1 MSNSVIP
8 PPYAPTSSASYTG
21 ARAGASAHLDTE
33 IKLVTS
39 TKERE
44 HYDSL
49 AEIYA
54 VLTSLEFLERAY
66 LRDSILHTEYTPTC
80 LRLLAQYNGIVGSNP
95 ALLGD
100 AGIEGFRD
108 RYGVSATHAI
118 SRLKIGV
125 PATVEH
131 AIMESGGSGSGGA
144 GGAGGANGSGGMG
157 ASARA
162 VAEATGNF
170 ITCMDALRLN
180 YKAKDQLHPL
190 LSELMTSLNKVT
202 KKDFEGRGKIVQW
215 LITLNALKINEEI
228 NEEQARQMLFDLDN
242 AYKVF
247 YTNLE

>member
-1 MSNSVIP
+1 M
-8 PPYAPTSSASYTG
+8 
-21 ARAGASAHLDTE
+21 LDTE

-39 TKERE
+39 TKDRE

-66 LRDSILHTEYTPTC
+66 LRDSIQHTQYTPTC

-100 AGIEGFRD
+100 TGIEGFRD
-108 RYGVSATHAI
+108 RYSISATHAI

-131 AIMESGGSGSGGA
+131 AIMENTGA
-144 GGAGGANGSGGMG
+144 GSNSSTGNNSSSAGGMG

-162 VAEATGNF
+162 VAEATGVS
-170 ITCMDALRLN
+170 IPSTYALFNSR
-180 YKAKDQLHPL
+180 HFPFVEES
-190 LSELMTSLNKVT
+190 LSNNHG
-202 KKDFEGRGKIVQW
+202 F
-215 LITLNALKINEEI
+215 
-228 NEEQARQMLFDLDN
+228 FFF
-242 AYKVF
+242 VF
-247 YTNLE
+247 YLHSDDKNRKYIGLTKL

>member
-1 MSNSVIP
+1 MISSYCVVKSQRFDLCFEFWIFPFLLVGNTVACLTVKPFFPRTHNRNDKTDKNMSNSVIP

-21 ARAGASAHLDTE
+21 ARAGASAYLDTE

-162 VAEATGNF
+162 VAEATGVS
-170 ITCMDALRLN
+170 ITGCAVKVLP
-180 YKAKDQLHPL
+180 PL
-190 LSELMTSLNKVT
+190 GDS
-202 KKDFEGRGKIVQW
+202 RGYQW
-215 LITLNALKINEEI
+215 RRPSTPC
-228 NEEQARQMLFDLDN
+228 
-242 AYKVF
+242 Y
-247 YTNLE
+247 

>member
-1 MSNSVIP
+1 MGNSVIP
-8 PPYAPTSSASYTG
+8 PPYAPTSTVSYTG
-21 ARAGASAHLDTE
+21 ARAAASALLDTE

-54 VLTSLEFLERAY
+54 ILTSLEFLERAY

-100 AGIEGFRD
+100 AGIDGFRD
-108 RYGVSATHAI
+108 RYGISATHAI

-131 AIMESGGSGSGGA
+131 AVMESSGAGNGAAGGGGSGGSGA
-144 GGAGGANGSGGMG
+144 GGMG

-162 VAEATGNF
+162 VAEATGVSIPSCSEVLLVRWERGSKSANG
-170 ITCMDALRLN
+170 LSS
-180 YKAKDQLHPL
+180 PL
-190 LSELMTSLNKVT
+190 PAISGWLMMVIRCGS
-202 KKDFEGRGKIVQW
+202 
-215 LITLNALKINEEI
+215 
-228 NEEQARQMLFDLDN
+228 
-242 AYKVF
+242 
-247 YTNLE
+247 